1 VQEAKQKKIQVGF
14 MCSQLFSF
22 SSIIEDEENVKKYL
36 KKVLAHHTKKE
47 CILSFY
53 NIGGHW
59 TILVIMQRWKKVLY
73 LDSMKGKA
81 KDYALLQHMPNE

>member
-1 VQEAKQKKIQVGF
+1 

-47 CILSFY
+47 
-53 NIGGHW
+53 
-59 TILVIMQRWKKVLY
+59 
-73 LDSMKGKA
+73 
-81 KDYALLQHMPNE
+81 